1 MKWTEEEVARAVMMR
16 RGGYSAQ
23 LIADALGF
31 TRNAVIGKMHRLD
44 EPAVGQIYTKKT
56 PRGKSKDRWSDSL
69 LTETWEARKAR
80 LARERAA

>member
-1 MKWTEEEVARAVMMR
+1 MIWTEENVARAVMMR

-31 TRNAVIGKMHRLD
+31 TRNAVIGKLHRMD
-44 EPAVGQIYTKKT
+44 EPAVGQAYTKKPKKRQT
-56 PRGKSKDRWSDSL
+56 KERWSAER
-69 LTETWEARKAR
+69 LTEPWEVRKAR

>member
-1 MKWTEEEVARAVMMR
+1 MKWTEENIARAVMMR

-31 TRNAVIGKMHRLD
+31 TRNAVIGKLHRLD
-44 EPAVGQIYTKKT
+44 EPAVGEVYTKKT
-56 PRGKSKDRWSDSL
+56 PRGKSKDRWSVEC
-69 LTETWEARKAR
+69 LTESWADRKAR